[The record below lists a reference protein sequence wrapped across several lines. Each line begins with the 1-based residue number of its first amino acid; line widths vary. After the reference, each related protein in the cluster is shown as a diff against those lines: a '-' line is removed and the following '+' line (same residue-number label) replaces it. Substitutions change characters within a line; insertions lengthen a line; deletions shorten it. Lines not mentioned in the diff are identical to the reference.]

1 MHLSGLELWTARL
14 IHEPAAGLKPDIA
27 RMACRLLQIR
37 GTVACDA
44 QTGNLQYYCPSRAAD
59 LAVPPAIAFPVQHQ
73 TQSPLATQITKA
85 DLASGRRKAPV
96 LAPQPT
102 PSATKAAVKKSVVQ
116 VALKVGIALR
126 RSAPTRPTS
135 SKALLQMIQAH
146 IPATVAHMVTP
157 QQVCAVLQAQQVVK
171 MTKNAPLSYPHGGR
185 AFQPQIAS
193 SCAGSSKKT
202 ASLFEA
208 RAACAATT
216 NGYGVMPIQ
225 AE

>member
-44 QTGNLQYYCPSRAAD
+44 QTGDLQYHCPSRAAD
-59 LAVPPAIAFPVQHQ
+59 LAVPPAQAAIALPVQHQ
-73 TQSPLATQITKA
+73 TQSPLTTQITKA
-85 DLASGRRKAPV
+85 ASASGCRKAPA

-126 RSAPTRPTS
+126 RSAHTRPTS

-171 MTKNAPLSYPHGGR
+171 MAKNAPLSYPHGGR
-185 AFQPQIAS
+185 AFQPQTAS
-193 SCAGSSKKT
+193 SCAGSSKKQPASSKRVQLVPPQPT
-202 ASLFEA
+202 AA
-208 RAACAATT
+208 
-216 NGYGVMPIQ
+216 G
-225 AE
+225 